1 MSFFK
6 TKINDRNFLLMRWNY
21 VIILCQI
28 CYMDLECA
36 LLTIKLHNFP
46 KKYITYLPK
55 RLKLFA
61 LKPLQL
67 CFCKDGHWILLL
79 LWNIAKVGIFR
90 VTDPWSWGWWHITV
104 YHENGSVAQNMPT
117 LLIKNQSDIKH
128 KY

>member
-1 MSFFK
+1 MSDMLHGFGMCTADYK
-6 TKINDRNFLLMRWNY
+6 VTQLSKKI
-21 VIILCQI
+21 
-28 CYMDLECA
+28 
-36 LLTIKLHNFP
+36 H
-46 KKYITYLPK
+46 YLPK
-55 RLKLFA
+55 RLNLFA

-117 LLIKNQSDIKH
+117 LLIKNQSDIKY
-128 KY
+128 KYLHFSEVVFKLLSNWGSNCSSHAS